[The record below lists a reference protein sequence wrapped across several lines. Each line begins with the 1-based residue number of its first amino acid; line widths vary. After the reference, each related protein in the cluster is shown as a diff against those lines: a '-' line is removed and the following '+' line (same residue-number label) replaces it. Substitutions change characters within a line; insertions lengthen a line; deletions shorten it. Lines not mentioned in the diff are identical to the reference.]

1 MFSIRR
7 NGQSQQ
13 FLKSKFI
20 APGQSAV
27 YSGSDWHIN
36 FLNGLVLQDEP
47 LNNPNNRM
55 QACNSRWA
63 CPPDC
68 QTAKESSVFFTGKE
82 SGKFK
87 AEEVEVFQIVSSTG
101 NVS

>member
-20 APGQSAV
+20 ANGQSAA
-27 YSGSDWHIN
+27 YSAADTHIY
-36 FLNGLVLQDEP
+36 FFNGLALQDDP
-47 LNNPNNRM
+47 LNNRNNRM
-55 QACNSRWA
+55 QSCNSNWA

-68 QTAKESSVFFTGKE
+68 QTAKESSSFYTGRE
-82 SGKFK
+82 DGKFK
-87 AEEVEVFQIVSSTG
+87 AEEIEVFQIVSSTG